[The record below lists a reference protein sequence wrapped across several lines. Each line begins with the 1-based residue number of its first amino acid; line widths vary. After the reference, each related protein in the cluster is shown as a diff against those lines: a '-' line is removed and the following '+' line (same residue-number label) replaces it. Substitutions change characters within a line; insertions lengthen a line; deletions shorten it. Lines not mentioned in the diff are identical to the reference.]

1 MSSVWVVGE
10 VLIDIITNGTQCSA
24 VVGGGPANT
33 AIALSRLGVR
43 TQFIDGISKDKY
55 GKLAKKELE
64 DSGVRIDYINYSD
77 KPTCLAKVTLTKS
90 GVASYN
96 FIIENTATFD
106 FTLDWLPN
114 PKSNPPSLLYIGTL
128 AAVIEPGSSTL
139 FNWARNV
146 AKFAPI
152 VFDPNVRPSVIN
164 NRQKYVNQVER
175 WIEVSAVIKVSD
187 EDLRWL
193 YPEREIDELINSWLS
208 QGPELVVVTFG
219 SKGLVGYRSG
229 ERVRVQAVKVKVADT
244 IGAGDTVGAILLET
258 LTKESVHVLT
268 GKKLESLLKRAA
280 KAAAITVSRLGA
292 NPPFQNEI

>member
-64 DSGVRIDYINYSD
+64 DSGVRLDYINYSD

-193 YPEREIDELINSWLS
+193 YPEREIDELVNSWLS
-208 QGPELVVVTFG
+208 QGTELVVVTFG
-219 SKGLVGYRSG
+219 SQGLVGYRSG